1 MDSKNNM
8 IYEKVSQ
15 RVEQD
20 RVESL
25 QLILEREQ
33 NRVVSYGEAKEI
45 GEDLINLFEILA
57 EDTNE

>member
-1 MDSKNNM
+1 M

-15 RVEQD
+15 HVEQD

-33 NRVVSYGEAKEI
+33 KRAVSYSEAKEI

>member
-15 RVEQD
+15 HVEQD

-33 NRVVSYGEAKEI
+33 KRAVSYSEAKEI